1 MLTTTG
7 TSVIPAIPVIPAI
20 RRFVHWVAD
29 PDVTSVPQVRARVRA
44 TLEAWAVP
52 LDAAD
57 VLLLAVSEL
66 VGNVVRHA
74 GAGRMRVG
82 VAAGAGWLR
91 LDVADQG
98 AGLPRLPA
106 PRAEVDPESESGRG
120 LLIVQL
126 MAAEMGGELSVVAH
140 EFGKSVRVRIP
151 AA

>member
-7 TSVIPAIPVIPAI
+7 SSAPPAV
-20 RRFVHWVAD
+20 RSFVHWVAD
-29 PDVTSVPQVRARVRA
+29 PVAASVPQVRARVRA
-44 TLEAWAVP
+44 ALDGWRVP
-52 LDAAD
+52 CGAAD

-82 VAAGAGWLR
+82 VAVGGGWLR
-91 LDVADQG
+91 LEVADRG

-106 PRAEVDPESESGRG
+106 PRAEIDPDSEDGRG

-126 MAAEMGGELSVVAH
+126 MTAELGGELSVMVH
-140 EFGKSVRVRIP
+140 EFGKSIRVRIP

>member
-7 TSVIPAIPVIPAI
+7 TSVIPAIPAI

-44 TLEAWAVP
+44 TLEAWSVP

-82 VAAGAGWLR
+82 VASGAGWLR

-98 AGLPRLPA
+98 GGLPRLPA
-106 PRAEVDPESESGRG
+106 PRAEVDPESEGGRG

-126 MAAEMGGELSVVAH
+126 MAAELGGELSVVAH

>member
-1 MLTTTG
+1 MLTTAG
-7 TSVIPAIPVIPAI
+7 CSAPPAV
-20 RRFVHWVAD
+20 RSFVHWVAD
-29 PDVTSVPQVRARVRA
+29 PVAASVPQVRARVRA
-44 TLEAWAVP
+44 TLEGWRVP
-52 LDAAD
+52 CGAAD

-74 GAGRMRVG
+74 GVGRMRVG
-82 VAAGAGWLR
+82 VAVGGGWLR
-91 LDVADQG
+91 LEVADRG

-106 PRAEVDPESESGRG
+106 PRAEIDPDSEGGRG

-126 MAAEMGGELSVVAH
+126 MTAELGGELSVMVH